1 MDLYTHFITATVLR
15 EKNDSFNEL
24 LLKKGLDYNFI
35 RYVSCA
41 ADVDN
46 IWRFFKPDYKP
57 NHFGNFHTRTFD
69 ELTDF
74 SLGVALHGEKIT
86 IKNIEFRGIDY
97 YTHKKNGYI
106 DLLRNDVKKILE
118 KYELDDLVEFD
129 HGIIEF
135 VTGHYLLEKYDAYE
149 EEFRKTMLSKE
160 YTEKF
165 INNIDPIFKP
175 LGKIVKHIA
184 VPLLKSYIKHY
195 ENLDDICY
203 STYVLGK
210 KQWVKF
216 FKKDKAIKSKIELA
230 LDEIQPMLYEKVN
243 KDNLIY
249 KNLFNDV
256 INFDYTL
263 FLQEQSNEE
272 KQSKLILP
280 NSTEKERKL
289 PNFSYYL

>member
-1 MDLYTHFITATVLR
+1 MDLYTHFITATVLK
-15 EKNDSFNEL
+15 EKNESFNEL
-24 LLKKGLDYNFI
+24 LLRKDMDYNFI

-46 IWRFFKPDYKP
+46 MWRFFKPDYKP
-57 NHFGNFHTRTFD
+57 NHFGNFHIRKFN

-74 SLGVALHGEKIT
+74 SLGLALHGEKIT
-86 IKNIEFRGIDY
+86 IKNIEFKGIDY
-97 YTHKKNGYI
+97 YTHKENGYI
-106 DLLRNDVKKILE
+106 DLLRKEVKEILK
-118 KYELDDLVEFD
+118 KYNLDDLVEFD

-149 EEFRKTMLSKE
+149 AEFRKTMLSKG

-175 LGKIVKHIA
+175 LGKIIKHIA

-210 KQWVKF
+210 KQWAKF
-216 FKKDKAIKSKIELA
+216 FKKDKVIKSKIELA
-230 LDEIQPMLYEKVN
+230 LNEIQPMLYEKFKN
-243 KDNLIY
+243 DNVIY
-249 KNLFNDV
+249 KNLFDSV
-256 INFDYTL
+256 INFDYSL
-263 FLQEQSNEE
+263 FLKE
-272 KQSKLILP
+272 KSKEKTSKIVLP
-280 NSTEKERKL
+280 NSSEKEIEV
-289 PNFSYYL
+289 PDFSYYV